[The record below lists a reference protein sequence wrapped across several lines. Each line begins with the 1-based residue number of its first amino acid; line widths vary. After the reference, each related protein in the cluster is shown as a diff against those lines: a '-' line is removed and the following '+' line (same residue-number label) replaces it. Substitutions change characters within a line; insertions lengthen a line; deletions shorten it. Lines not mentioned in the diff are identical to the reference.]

1 MRGPQQTAVLSADA
15 PLDTSVII
23 RYLTNDHPVHSP
35 QAYAAF
41 RDLAAGKL
49 AAALTE
55 AVLVET
61 VQILSSRTL
70 YNLPRAEIRRHIG
83 NIIRFQGVKLPRKR
97 RFLRA
102 LDIYT
107 TVPALSFV
115 DALLAAYAE
124 GSTEH
129 TVISFDQG
137 FDRLPG
143 ITRREP

>member
-1 MRGPQQTAVLSADA
+1 MP
-15 PLDTSVII
+15 PLDTNVII

-41 RDLAAGKL
+41 RELAAGRL
-49 AAALTE
+49 VAALTE

-61 VQILSSRTL
+61 VQVLSSRTL
-70 YNLPRAEIRRHIG
+70 YNLPRTEIRRHIG

-97 RFLRA
+97 RYLRA
-102 LDIYT
+102 LDLYAA
-107 TVPALSFV
+107 VPALSFV

-124 GSTEH
+124 DSTERA
-129 TVISFDQG
+129 VLSFDQG
-137 FDRLPG
+137 FDRVPS